1 MEVAFEMRINLQCSN
16 NGDWATEAT
25 SGLNKSHFTN
35 LLKDFFRGSGLACK
49 SDHLNKTESSSSSSS
64 SSSSNGVR
72 MQNRLSS
79 VLLQGYTDEPISK
92 ILSCVQDGPVV
103 HVDR

>member
-1 MEVAFEMRINLQCSN
+1 
-16 NGDWATEAT
+16 
-25 SGLNKSHFTN
+25 
-35 LLKDFFRGSGLACK
+35 
-49 SDHLNKTESSSSSSS
+49 
-64 SSSSNGVR
+64 